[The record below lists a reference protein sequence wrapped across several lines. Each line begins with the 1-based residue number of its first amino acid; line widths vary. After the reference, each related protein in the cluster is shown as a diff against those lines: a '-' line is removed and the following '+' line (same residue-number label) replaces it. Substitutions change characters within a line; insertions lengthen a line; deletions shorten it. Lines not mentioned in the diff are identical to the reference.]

1 MMTLKT
7 RKGPT
12 HRRNLRTQNYRT
24 AFSMDWLQ
32 EYDRRDRRKVAAR
45 EQKNRKEHFALNY
58 LVAIIL
64 IV

>member
-1 MMTLKT
+1 
-7 RKGPT
+7 
-12 HRRNLRTQNYRT
+12 
-24 AFSMDWLQ
+24 MDWLQ